1 MSIIHVPTFTPGA
14 NSIQETTSVL
24 YELGL
29 WVYKFTQTWIQYK
42 FLLQAATLNTL
53 TLCYFVE
60 FTKCI
65 LVVSLLNWPQMST
78 TPSLG
83 VGHLIKGC
91 SHCLHPMSTKWA
103 LGSES
108 LDQGCGWSRWHS
120 QRSLDSQSTALSL
133 RGDSPVM
140 IYIYPLFTAQWPP
153 LFEYYRM
160 LVPYA
165 TNRQDTLL

>member
-1 MSIIHVPTFTPGA
+1 MYLLSHQGP
-14 NSIQETTSVL
+14 
-24 YELGL
+24 
-29 WVYKFTQTWIQYK
+29 IQYRK
-42 FLLQAATLNTL
+42 LQVCFMSWAFVFTNSHKIESNTSSCYKLQLYTL

-60 FTKCI
+60 FAKCI

-91 SHCLHPMSTKWA
+91 GHCLHPMSTKWA

-120 QRSLDSQSTALSL
+120 QCSLDSQSTALSL